1 MGINKEELRVFDA
14 TMWQMARGEFE
25 IIYRFDLNDFN
36 IYTQTHIHTPMNK
49 YYNNNTYY
57 ISLYFIFDSIINFTF
72 CILINNSTCS
82 LSVQLPRTLC
92 ICVRVCV
99 CITMACQ
106 RGRGNENNNNCNK
119 HMPAVCCIRISFNV
133 DSMKVINNAP
143 VDVDDDDD
151 GRGGRRRGLGMQMG
165 LLQ

>member
-36 IYTQTHIHTPMNK
+36 IYTQTHIHTHMYT
-49 YYNNNTYY
+49 YYKNNTYY

-82 LSVQLPRTLC
+82 LSVQLPRTLWM
-92 ICVRVCV
+92 CVLVCV
-99 CITMACQ
+99 CVYNNGMSEGAWQREQQQLQQAYAC
-106 RGRGNENNNNCNK
+106 
-119 HMPAVCCIRISFNV
+119 S
-133 DSMKVINNAP
+133 
-143 VDVDDDDD
+143 
-151 GRGGRRRGLGMQMG
+151 
-165 LLQ
+165 LLYPYQLQC